1 MRTRSA
7 TAGLAAVAVLA
18 VPMLAGCTGAS
29 NSGAAAGLAG
39 EVSGQAASSGAAA
52 PNAGRGADSGAAA
65 DGTAPSRPASGAAG
79 NPDTPLVD
87 DRQII
92 RTASVAVQVTVPQPR
107 SDGADGG
114 VPPDEATRRALADAA
129 AQAATKVRALA
140 PGNGGYVSASDGGG
154 ATISIVLRIPAES
167 YTGVMHALDGIGEIT
182 SRTEKTSDV
191 TDEMIDVASRVDT
204 MKASIDRIRALLA
217 QADKIGDVIS
227 IESELAS
234 READL
239 ESLQH
244 RQAALKDQVALST
257 IAVTIS
263 AVLEG
268 TAAQLTVARQG
279 GFLGGLA
286 AGWAALTGFANWL
299 GSVAGALLPFTP
311 LIAAVVLVLVWWG
324 RRRRRTTPSARG
336 AVSPPTGAGDL
347 PEPRAHVHQVDQ
359 HAHHGRQP
367 EHGLWAECAVQ
378 DAQAQHDGAGH
389 GDAHPGALGLL
400 VGRGERV
407 RPPGDRVDQAEQ
419 AQQGPAVGQHQGDGG
434 DGVDDDGEHL
444 TSLRAPAPGS

>member
-18 VPMLAGCTGAS
+18 VTMLAGCTGAS
-29 NSGAAAGLAG
+29 NSDAAAGLAG
-39 EVSGQAASSGAAA
+39 EVSGQAASSGVAGAAA

-167 YTGVMHALDGIGEIT
+167 YTGVMHALGGIGEIT

-263 AVLEG
+263 AVLVG

-324 RRRRRTTPSARG
+324 RRRRRATPSARG

-347 PEPRAHVHQVDQ
+347 P
-359 HAHHGRQP
+359 
-367 EHGLWAECAVQ
+367 
-378 DAQAQHDGAGH
+378 
-389 GDAHPGALGLL
+389 
-400 VGRGERV
+400 
-407 RPPGDRVDQAEQ
+407 
-419 AQQGPAVGQHQGDGG
+419 
-434 DGVDDDGEHL
+434 
-444 TSLRAPAPGS
+444 